1 MMTPESDKQARALAS
16 LKRDVERAIKRSEQN
31 YAPAVLK
38 DFTEQYGDCEDICA
52 KVRCC
57 NKWLNIY
64 RVLSV
69 S

>member
-1 MMTPESDKQARALAS
+1 MITPESDKQARALAS

-38 DFTEQYGDCEDICA
+38 DFAEQYSDCEDTRA